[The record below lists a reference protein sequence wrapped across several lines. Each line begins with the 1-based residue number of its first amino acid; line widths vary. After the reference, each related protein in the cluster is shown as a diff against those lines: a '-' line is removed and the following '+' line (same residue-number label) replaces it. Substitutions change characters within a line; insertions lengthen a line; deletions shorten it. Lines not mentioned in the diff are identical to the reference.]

1 MFRYI
6 TSLPSPAWEQEFP
19 RRTVV
24 LGSTG
29 SIGVNALRVI
39 EARPDLFRVE
49 ALAGGRNAALLA
61 EQARKHRPPLLGVLD
76 AATADAV
83 TSLLPRDYRPCI
95 EIGTEGY
102 KRLASLPEVGTVL
115 SAQAGSAGLAATA
128 AAVEAGKVV
137 CLANKESLVLAG
149 NLLRERCARSGA
161 VILPVDSEHN
171 AVFQLL
177 RGRDPASVSSV
188 VLTASGGPFRGRNR
202 EQLACVTPEQ
212 ALRHPSWTMG
222 AKITIDSATLM
233 NKGLEVIEAYHLYG
247 LPEQAV
253 GVLVHPGSLV
263 HALAV
268 FTDGSITAHLGSPD
282 MRMPIAYCLAWP
294 RCLDVGIASLDLARI
309 ANLTFEEPDLASFPC
324 LALARRALQEGQG
337 KCVTLN
343 AANEC
348 AVEAFLHKRIGFLD
362 IPMLIE
368 HALERHQASE
378 PRSIEEVEEL
388 DRATRRVVGARI
400 DNL

>member
-6 TSLPSPAWEQEFP
+6 TSLPSTIWEQTFP
-19 RRTVV
+19 RRTVL

-39 EARPDLFRVE
+39 EAHPELFRVE
-49 ALAGGRNAALLA
+49 ALAGGRNAVLLA

-76 AATADAV
+76 AATADAL
-83 TSLLPRDYRPCI
+83 TSLLPRDYHPRI
-95 EIGTEGY
+95 EVGKDGY
-102 KRLASLPEVGTVL
+102 KRLARLPEADTVL

-128 AAVEAGKVV
+128 AAAEAGKII

-149 NLLRERCARSGA
+149 NLLRETCAGSGA

-177 RGRDPASVSSV
+177 RGRDPASVISI

-202 EQLACVTPEQ
+202 RQLADVTPEQ
-212 ALRHPSWTMG
+212 ALCHPNWNMG
-222 AKITIDSATLM
+222 AKITVDSATLM
-233 NKGLEVIEAYHLYG
+233 NKGLEVIEAHHLYG

-263 HALAV
+263 HALVNFA
-268 FTDGSITAHLGSPD
+268 DGSLTAHLGSPD
-282 MRMPIAYCLAWP
+282 MRMPIAHCLTWP
-294 RCLDVGIASLDLARI
+294 CCLDVGVAPLNLAEI

-324 LALARRALQEGQG
+324 LDLARRALREGQG

-368 HALERHQASE
+368 YALEKDSASE
-378 PRSIEEVEEL
+378 PRSIEEIEEL
-388 DRATRRVVGARI
+388 DRATRRVVGVRI